1 MRVVHCVDGRFI
13 ICASRLW
20 FLGME
25 MWLRIRLSR
34 MGIGM
39 GIGMG
44 PRMKMRDGRLGRSL
58 RFGGGNSFTWFD
70 GDGYGLLFLFFFFFF
85 FGIFMIP
92 TA

>member
-1 MRVVHCVDGRFI
+1 
-13 ICASRLW
+13 
-20 FLGME
+20 
-25 MWLRIRLSR
+25 

-70 GDGYGLLFLFFFFFF
+70 GDGYGLLFLFFFFFWNF
-85 FGIFMIP
+85 YDTNGVNDNDELNFNNHNI
-92 TA
+92 

>member
-1 MRVVHCVDGRFI
+1 
-13 ICASRLW
+13 
-20 FLGME
+20 
-25 MWLRIRLSR
+25 

-70 GDGYGLLFLFFFFFF
+70 GDGYGLLFFFFF

>member
-1 MRVVHCVDGRFI
+1 
-13 ICASRLW
+13 
-20 FLGME
+20 
-25 MWLRIRLSR
+25 

-70 GDGYGLLFLFFFFFF
+70 GDGYGLLFFFFFFF
-85 FGIFMIP
+85 WNFYDTNGVNDNDELNYNNHNI
-92 TA
+92 